1 MLTVR
6 RVPLGWIVLVVVL
19 LAAGS
24 AWAQVTG
31 TVSGTVADSQ
41 GQPVPGATV
50 TLTDE
55 ASLVSRTLTSEPG
68 GAFKFL
74 AVPPGTYKVRVELTG
89 FQTLERTHNVVN
101 ASSTVDLGALKLAV
115 GTMSEV
121 VTVEVKGTQVEVA
134 NSDHASLLTSTQLAQ
149 IQTKGRDVMNLLRLL
164 PGTHYDTDVDALQ
177 DSFGTQ
183 VPQING
189 NRRNWNQVTIDGL
202 NGNELSGTSRFN
214 SSIGMDAIAE
224 VKVLTS
230 GYRAEYGRTGG
241 ANIQIVTKSG
251 SSDYAGNLFYY
262 GRRDAWNA
270 NTWENN
276 RRSLPRAEYVQ
287 NTYGFNVGGPV
298 KIPGLYNQ
306 GESKKLFFFYSLE
319 NPNVRAPAQLRRYRM
334 PTALE
339 RAGNFSQTLDQNGK
353 LVVIKDPL
361 TGQPFP
367 GNIIPTSRFDPNGR
381 TLLNLLPLPNAI
393 QSDTR
398 YNFERQETP
407 DKPRWSHLLRLDWK
421 PSPSDSVFLMGRLF
435 DYTQTGSE
443 ITAGPAK
450 WGFFNANYISGDNSI
465 TVGYTKIFR
474 SNLVNEATFGVRR
487 ATEAFPAATDADYQ
501 KILRKNIG
509 LTLGQFNPGLNP
521 DGVMPIVN
529 FNLGVTSANIDTPDF
544 TFDSRIGAF
553 AYDVLGSFQDH
564 LTWIKGHHTLKVGGY
579 FEYMKNNEARG
590 SDWMG
595 HVDFRQNTA
604 NPIDTNFAFSNAL
617 LGVFNQYNEVN
628 NFGSTKNRAQ
638 EAEWYLQD
646 TWKAGPRLTIDAGLR
661 FLWYQP
667 YYRADSNTANFV
679 PSLYDPKK
687 APRLYQPSIVNGR
700 RVAFDPVTGQVLN
713 AIYIGAFVPGTG
725 DIANGMQLA
734 TDPSAP
740 KGFRVGQG
748 IQPEPRLG
756 LVWDVFGNG
765 KTAVKASGGLFH
777 QARLGGG
784 SQGNLRNPP
793 YNLNPA
799 VNFGFLNQLFD
810 PSNALLN
817 RPGTAESLETDAQT
831 PSLYSWTLGVQQ
843 DIGWGTV
850 VDVSYVGSVG
860 RHLEMYYDINPVP
873 DGARFLDQHP
883 ENRDPTQANA
893 ALPPEFL
900 RPYRGY
906 QSIRTRGDW
915 GTSNYNALQVQ
926 LIRRYTHGLQF
937 SAAYTYQR
945 SLGLADEDPGNLVAA
960 VNRDPRTW
968 LYSPLAQSNNQ
979 TLIVNYTW
987 DVPKASRLLDRGL
1000 VKLLFDGWQVSG
1012 ENAFVSGDWAPVT
1025 LTTTDNFDFT
1035 GGEMGQGQCAAGSDP
1050 CLVYV
1055 RPNLVGDPKAKD
1067 RGLEG
1072 GFFNPAAFARP
1083 ARGSAGNAP
1092 RNVVQ
1097 KAGINNWNLAA
1108 FKNFGLGGNSGRRKL
1123 QVRVEAYN
1131 VLNHT
1136 QFDNIDRTARF
1147 DAQGN
1152 QVNPTFGFPTTARQP
1167 RIIQG
1172 SVRVSF

>member
-1 MLTVR
+1 MARRKLQPPVARGRWAHVRANARGPLVASSGGCMLTVR
-6 RVPLGWIVLVVVL
+6 RVPLGSIALVVVL

-50 TLTDE
+50 TLTNE

-101 ASSTVDLGALKLAV
+101 ASSTVELGALKLAV

-262 GRRDAWNA
+262 DRRDAWNA

-319 NPNVRAPAQLRRYRM
+319 NPNVRAPAQLRRYRT

-367 GNIIPTSRFDPNGR
+367 GNIIPTSRFDPNAR
-381 TLLNLLPLPNAI
+381 TLLNLLPLPNAV

-398 YNFERQETP
+398 YNLERQETP

-443 ITAGPAK
+443 ITAGPAQ
-450 WGFFNANYISGDNSI
+450 WGVFNANYISGDNSI

-474 SNLVNEATFGVRR
+474 ANLVHEATFGVRR

-509 LTLGQFNPGLNP
+509 LTLWQFNTSLNP

-529 FNLGVTSANIDTPDF
+529 FNLGVTSATMDTPDF
-544 TFDSRIGAF
+544 TF
-553 AYDVLGSFQDH
+553 
-564 LTWIKGHHTLKVGGY
+564 
-579 FEYMKNNEARG
+579 N
-590 SDWMG
+590 
-595 HVDFRQNTA
+595 
-604 NPIDTNFAFSNAL
+604 
-617 LGVFNQYNEVN
+617 
-628 NFGSTKNRAQ
+628 
-638 EAEWYLQD
+638 
-646 TWKAGPRLTIDAGLR
+646 
-661 FLWYQP
+661 
-667 YYRADSNTANFV
+667 
-679 PSLYDPKK
+679 
-687 APRLYQPSIVNGR
+687 
-700 RVAFDPVTGQVLN
+700 
-713 AIYIGAFVPGTG
+713 
-725 DIANGMQLA
+725 
-734 TDPSAP
+734 
-740 KGFRVGQG
+740 
-748 IQPEPRLG
+748 
-756 LVWDVFGNG
+756 
-765 KTAVKASGGLFH
+765 
-777 QARLGGG
+777 
-784 SQGNLRNPP
+784 
-793 YNLNPA
+793 
-799 VNFGFLNQLFD
+799 
-810 PSNALLN
+810 
-817 RPGTAESLETDAQT
+817 
-831 PSLYSWTLGVQQ
+831 
-843 DIGWGTV
+843 
-850 VDVSYVGSVG
+850 
-860 RHLEMYYDINPVP
+860 
-873 DGARFLDQHP
+873 
-883 ENRDPTQANA
+883 
-893 ALPPEFL
+893 
-900 RPYRGY
+900 
-906 QSIRTRGDW
+906 
-915 GTSNYNALQVQ
+915 
-926 LIRRYTHGLQF
+926 
-937 SAAYTYQR
+937 
-945 SLGLADEDPGNLVAA
+945 
-960 VNRDPRTW
+960 
-968 LYSPLAQSNNQ
+968 
-979 TLIVNYTW
+979 
-987 DVPKASRLLDRGL
+987 
-1000 VKLLFDGWQVSG
+1000 
-1012 ENAFVSGDWAPVT
+1012 
-1025 LTTTDNFDFT
+1025 
-1035 GGEMGQGQCAAGSDP
+1035 
-1050 CLVYV
+1050 
-1055 RPNLVGDPKAKD
+1055 
-1067 RGLEG
+1067 
-1072 GFFNPAAFARP
+1072 
-1083 ARGSAGNAP
+1083 
-1092 RNVVQ
+1092 
-1097 KAGINNWNLAA
+1097 
-1108 FKNFGLGGNSGRRKL
+1108 
-1123 QVRVEAYN
+1123 
-1131 VLNHT
+1131 
-1136 QFDNIDRTARF
+1136 
-1147 DAQGN
+1147 
-1152 QVNPTFGFPTTARQP
+1152 
-1167 RIIQG
+1167 
-1172 SVRVSF
+1172 